1 MKKVLLVTIQ
11 GDNVGNRLQNYAL
24 LETLKAEGCEVYSPH
39 LVNNSSFSKRLKNNI
54 KICLYHLGVKKFTDK
69 YIWREREQKFR
80 RFSQQYIDNLFDVK
94 YNRINPKDF
103 EKYDYAITGSDQVW
117 HNWSGEEDELRYYY
131 LDFMPKEKRI
141 AYAPSFGFDEIP
153 EKYRDIHLAGINGM
167 NRISCREESGVK
179 LIERE
184 TGRKAELVVDP
195 TLLLDKD
202 KWLKLKKQS
211 PLYNGKPFVLIYF
224 LGNKIESYR
233 KAVSEVANRENL
245 EVIDIY
251 KMSYDSLLTTPDEF
265 IWLIENASYVC
276 TDSFHA
282 TVFSILFGKKFM
294 SFRRSQAGNENMFNR
309 IETLLSIFDLKD
321 RIFEGDNIAKIY
333 EDYNAASIDDIR
345 ESSLKYLR
353 EAIGN

>member
-1 MKKVLLVTIQ
+1 MKKILLVTIQ

-24 LETLKAEGCEVYSPH
+24 LETLKAEGCEVYSPC
-39 LVNNSSFSKRLKNNI
+39 LVNNSSFTKNI
-54 KICLYHLGVKKFTDK
+54 KNDVKIFLYRLGVKKFEDK
-69 YIWREREQKFR
+69 YIWKARAKKFAK
-80 RFSQQYIDNLFDVK
+80 FSRDHIDNLFRVK
-94 YNRINPKDF
+94 YKRINPRDF
-103 EKYDYAITGSDQVW
+103 DKYDYAITGSDQVW
-117 HNWSGEEDELRYYY
+117 HNWSGEADELRYFY
-131 LDFMPKEKRI
+131 LDFMPEEKRI

-153 EKYRDIHLAGINGM
+153 DQYRDIHLAGIKGM
-167 NRISCREESGVK
+167 NRISCREQSGVE

-211 PLYNGKPFVLIYF
+211 PLYNGRPFVLIYF
-224 LGNKIESYR
+224 LGNKVESYR
-233 KAVSEVANRENL
+233 KAVSEIAVKENL
-245 EVIDIY
+245 DVIDIY

-294 SFRRSQAGNENMFNR
+294 SFRRSQKGKENMFNR
-309 IETLLSIFDLKD
+309 IETLLNMYGLTD
-321 RIFEGDNIAKIY
+321 RIFEGDNISKIY
-333 EDYNAASIDDIR
+333 ENYSPANIDDIR
-345 ESSLKYLR
+345 EASLKYLR
-353 EAIGN
+353 EAIGK

>member
-1 MKKVLLVTIQ
+1 MKKILLVTIQ

-24 LETLKAEGCEVYSPH
+24 METLKAEGCEIYSPC
-39 LVNNSSFSKRLKNNI
+39 LISNASFSKNI
-54 KICLYHLGVKKFTDK
+54 KNDVKIFLYHLGVKKFMDK
-69 YIWREREQKFR
+69 YIWKARAKKFR
-80 RFSQQYIDNLFDVK
+80 KFSREYIDNLFDVK
-94 YNRINPKDF
+94 YSRIKPKDF

-141 AYAPSFGFDEIP
+141 AYAPSFGFDELP
-153 EKYRDIHLAGINGM
+153 QQYRQIHLDGINGI

-195 TLLLDKD
+195 TLLLTKD
-202 KWLKLKKQS
+202 KWLKLKKES
-211 PLYNGKPFVLIYF
+211 PMYNGKPFVLIYF
-224 LGNKIESYR
+224 LGNKIPEYR
-233 KAVSEVANRENL
+233 QAVMQIAEKENL

-251 KMSYDSLLTTPDEF
+251 KMDYDSLLTTPDEF

-282 TVFSILFGKKFM
+282 TVFSILFHKKFM
-294 SFRRSQAGNENMFNR
+294 SFRRTQKGNENMFNR
-309 IETLLSIFDLKD
+309 IETLLSMYDLKD
-321 RIFEGDNIAKIY
+321 RVFEGGNIDKIY
-333 EDYNAASIDDIR
+333 EDYTAASIDDIR
-345 ESSLKYLR
+345 EASLKYLR
-353 EAIGN
+353 DAIRD